1 MVLEIVFL
9 FTAQIFFSI
18 SQLCL
23 KRQIKFQYTRFLI
36 TSTTKLVSE
45 KHLAFIGFCFLFAV
59 FCFLEILTIKFLW
72 NWSLE
77 SQFGWNT
84 INVHI
89 SNRSHQK
96 PWPTSSPLVWCSTGR
111 IKGTNNN
118 RWELYTIIYDFCG
131 YALLLFIC
139 FAFFQFIHLLA
150 RGRYWSSGNK
160 MQNDV
165 NEIIKKQNE
174 AHEFNKRRK
183 LSNICC

>member
-1 MVLEIVFL
+1 MAKQQRFRCGSCQMSCLFSDSTINQWYLSISFHVVGAFIVFLSYAQWFSMVLEFVFL

-77 SQFGWNT
+77 SQFWLKYDKC
-84 INVHI
+84 
-89 SNRSHQK
+89 SHFK
-96 PWPTSSPLVWCSTGR
+96 SKSPKTV
-111 IKGTNNN
+111 TNQ
-118 RWELYTIIYDFCG
+118 
-131 YALLLFIC
+131 
-139 FAFFQFIHLLA
+139 FAFSVMF
-150 RGRYWSSGNK
+150 YWP
-160 MQNDV
+160 
-165 NEIIKKQNE
+165 
-174 AHEFNKRRK
+174 NKRHK
-183 LSNICC
+183 Q